1 MDGKAIFDFSINEVP
16 KQIKLFFKKKKNK
29 RRENKLF
36 YISPSKQILS
46 GYYRREAKYSK
57 Q

>member
-1 MDGKAIFDFSINEVP
+1 MAGKAIFDFSINEVP
-16 KQIKLFFKKKKNK
+16 KQIKLFFKKNK